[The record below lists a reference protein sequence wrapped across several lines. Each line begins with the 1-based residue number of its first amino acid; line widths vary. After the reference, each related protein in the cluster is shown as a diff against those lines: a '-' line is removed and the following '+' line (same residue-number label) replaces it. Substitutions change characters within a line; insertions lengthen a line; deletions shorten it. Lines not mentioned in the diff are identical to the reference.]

1 MLPSIFKKGFMDDFF
16 NDDFLMDFGGKKQ
29 KCYDEIRY

>member
-16 NDDFLMDFGGKKQ
+16 NDDFLMDFGGKI
-29 KCYDEIRY
+29 EML